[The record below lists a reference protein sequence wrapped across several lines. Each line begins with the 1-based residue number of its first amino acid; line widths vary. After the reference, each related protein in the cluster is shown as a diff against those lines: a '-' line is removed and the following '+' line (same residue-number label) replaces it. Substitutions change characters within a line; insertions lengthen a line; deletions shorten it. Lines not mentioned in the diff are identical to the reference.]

1 MRHQQILLELA
12 TRKATH
18 PQELDRLRQ
27 PRRKRRFPRKA
38 SLTHPGK
45 KYYKATRT
53 ASGVAQRSKFVGDRL
68 PRRKRRRRQAS
79 WKKLVILAP
88 TIIPILLIL
97 NWLISILSNSFPVFN
112 LQQFENP
119 PQKVAV
125 SPPQISPVDALVRAI
140 IEQESTNNF
149 QSLNPHSQAL
159 GLAQVMPANL
169 SDWSKEAL
177 GYHLTAKEFLN
188 NPELQ
193 KKIINHKLS
202 EYWQDAL
209 TDTNGDEDLAILM
222 VASRWYSGSAD
233 NYNSKAPQWYK
244 AKDGKLHRYPS
255 IAEYSNSILEKYRQ
269 FITPQQ

>member
-27 PRRKRRFPRKA
+27 PRRKRRV
-38 SLTHPGK
+38 HPGK
-45 KYYKATRT
+45 KSYKSTRT
-53 ASGVAQRSKFVGDRL
+53 ASAVDRRSRFVSDRL

-97 NWLISILSNSFPVFN
+97 NWLISFLSNSFPIFN

-119 PQKVAV
+119 PQQVAV
-125 SPPQISPVDALVRAI
+125 SPTLSPVDALIRAI
-140 IEQESTNNF
+140 IQQESTNDF

-169 SDWSKEAL
+169 SNWSKEAL
-177 GYHLTAKEFLN
+177 GYHLTSDEFLN
-188 NPELQ
+188 NPDLQ

-209 TDTNGDEDLAILM
+209 ADTKGNEDLAILM
-222 VASRWYSGSAD
+222 VASRWYSGSPD

-244 AKDGKLHRYPS
+244 AKNGKLHRYPS
-255 IAEYSNSILEKYRQ
+255 VAEYSNSILEKYREV
-269 FITPQQ
+269 TTNNS